1 MIAETALFPILPKIP
16 SNNLPDA
23 EEKEGNNQ
31 TELVSKAYIEELH
44 IQRNYFKQENTYLRN
59 QWLVLGENAATSLEE
74 YDKGVN
80 DLQSFADEAEKNF
93 DAILSANRNKLEQ
106 LQQQL
111 TEIEETYFET
121 QLSLDEAESK
131 VKKYCARN
139 VRRREKDHKEKVKEL
154 KTKIKQYNKQIDQEN
169 VELVKQ
175 TEYLEKE
182 RNDILQKYN
191 SENEK
196 VDKLVKSKA
205 YLKGQLKEKNEKIKS
220 KEEIDRQWL
229 RIRHLGQSNKDLQ
242 QILDL
247 CEQNEI
253 QIFQD
258 GKYLLPIREVV
269 INLVK
274 TNIGHKNIVPAIK
287 VVIEKVTP
295 HSIDQLP
302 SFRTINKMVHEAKCL
317 ALIQAGKAM
326 LSDKDSKVP
335 ANILM
340 EDATSKRRKTYNA
353 VVISISEGL
362 KNVSLPSLAKEDAE
376 TLVGIARDT
385 FYEIANV
392 MGRLERQKSEADLL
406 KELYSFVKGTM
417 SDSHEVMK
425 NSY

>member
-44 IQRNYFKQENTYLRN
+44 IQINYFKQENTYLRN
-59 QWLVLGENAATSLEE
+59 QWLVLGKNAATSLEE

-80 DLQSFADEAEKNF
+80 DLQSFADEAEKNY
-93 DAILSANRNKLEQ
+93 DAILSANRKKLEQ
-106 LQQQL
+106 LQLQL

-121 QLSLDEAESK
+121 QLSLDEAESNM
-131 VKKYCARN
+131 KKYCARN
-139 VRRREKDHKEKVKEL
+139 VRRREKDHKEKVKER
-154 KTKIKQYNKQIDQEN
+154 KTKIKQYDKQIDEN

-175 TEYLEKE
+175 IEYLEKE

-196 VDKLVKSKA
+196 VDKLVKIKA

-220 KEEIDRQWL
+220 EEEIDRQWL

-253 QIFQD
+253 QTFQD

-269 INLVK
+269 INLIK
-274 TNIGHKNIVPAIK
+274 MNIGHKNIVPAIK

-302 SFRTINKMVHEAKCL
+302 SYGTINKMVHEAKCL

-326 LSDKDSKVP
+326 LSDK
-335 ANILM
+335 
-340 EDATSKRRKTYNA
+340 
-353 VVISISEGL
+353 
-362 KNVSLPSLAKEDAE
+362 
-376 TLVGIARDT
+376 
-385 FYEIANV
+385 
-392 MGRLERQKSEADLL
+392 
-406 KELYSFVKGTM
+406 
-417 SDSHEVMK
+417 
-425 NSY
+425 